1 MTNTTEASLLV
12 KVSAHVNQYVDAKN
26 ALLEVLAEVKEANEK
41 LNLYYESVSQRL
53 TQDAKALAE
62 L

>member
-12 KVSAHVNQYVDAKN
+12 TVSERVNNYVDAKN
-26 ALLEVLAEVKEANEK
+26 ALLETLSEVKQANEK
-41 LNLYYESVSQRL
+41 LNLYYESVKARL
-53 TQDAKALAE
+53 TSDSEVLSE